1 MSTFSLVI
9 IFFFY
14 GLAFFS
20 MGLVTSLEAGR
31 ASGEQLRRA
40 LRYLGAFGLLHGL
53 HEWYEI
59 FLILELLPGQ
69 SEIWFFYEWLRVGF
83 LVISFLPLTT
93 FGLILIT
100 SKLRRAPIIWA
111 VPGAQLVLWGI
122 ALLVAYPGT
131 TSLELPNYAD
141 VLARYILAIPAALL
155 AAVGLRRLCVSFHRD
170 GLAHYGYNCTWAAL
184 CFAFYGAIGQLFVRQ
199 TSLPIS
205 SFLNQELFLNIFG
218 FPIQLLRALAALL
231 IAFFILRFLRS
242 LEREIQH
249 NIRRLQEDRIRSS
262 QRREA
267 LRGDLLKRVVGA
279 QEAERQRI
287 ARELHDET
295 GQALTAVG
303 MGLQGLETKVGSQDA
318 QILDNISSLKELV
331 TQSMAE
337 LQRIISDL
345 RPSHLDDLGLRAA
358 LRWYVNDVNE
368 RSGIHITLEM
378 HGREHDL
385 TSEAKMALFRTA
397 QEAITNV
404 VKHAQATTIEVILS
418 YLEQG
423 VQLTIRDNGIGFDLQ
438 RVQQRR
444 DNWGLLGMHERASL
458 MGGEFN
464 IVSEPSDG
472 TYVEVYIPYHPVE
485 EEHNGNSI
493 ITGG

>member
-1 MSTFSLVI
+1 MSRFSLVI

-20 MGLVTSLEAGR
+20 MGLVTSLEADR
-31 ASGEQLRRA
+31 ASGERLRRA
-40 LRYLGAFGLLHGL
+40 LRYLGAFGVLHGL

-59 FLILELLPGQ
+59 FVILEILPGQ
-69 SEIWFFYEWLRVGF
+69 SSSALVYEWLRVGL
-83 LVISFLPLTT
+83 LVLSFLPLSS

-100 SKLRRAPIIWA
+100 SKLRQVVSTWL
-111 VPGAQLVLWGI
+111 VPLAQLVLWGTI
-122 ALLVAYPGT
+122 LSAIQAVTP
-131 TSLELPNYAD
+131 SPELPNVAD
-141 VLARYILAIPAALL
+141 VLARYTLAIPAALL
-155 AAVGLRRLCVSFHRD
+155 AAVGLRRLCVSFHRE
-170 GLAHYGYNCTWAAL
+170 GLAHYGYNCTWAAV
-184 CFAFYGAIGQLFVRQ
+184 CFALYGALGQLFVRR

-205 SFLNQELFLNIFG
+205 NFINQEVFFDFFG
-218 FPIQLLRALAALL
+218 FPIQLLRAVAALL

-242 LEREIQH
+242 LEREIQR

-303 MGLQGLETKVGSQDA
+303 MGLQGLETKVGAKDA
-318 QILDNISSLKELV
+318 QNLENIRSLKELV

-358 LRWYVNDVNE
+358 LRWYVNDVSE
-368 RSGIHITLEM
+368 RTGLMIRLEM
-378 HGREHDL
+378 HGEEHDL
-385 TSEAKMALFRTA
+385 SSEAKMALFRTA

-404 VKHAQATTIEVILS
+404 VKHAQATEGAVILT
-418 YLEQG
+418 YLEEG
-423 VQLTIRDNGIGFDLQ
+423 VQLTIRDNGCGFDLP